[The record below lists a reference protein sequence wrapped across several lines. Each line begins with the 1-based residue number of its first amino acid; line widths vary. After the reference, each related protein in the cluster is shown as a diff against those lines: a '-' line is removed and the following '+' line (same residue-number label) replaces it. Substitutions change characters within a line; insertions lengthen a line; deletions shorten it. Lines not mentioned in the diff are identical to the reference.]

1 MGIKQLNLQK
11 NVPDFE
17 LPTKYSGDIW
27 DVMEWDCYKDQPR
40 DKRSLW
46 RIRSSITSNKFDV
59 TCCKNLVLREEL
71 KYCFYYL
78 FEIKKNNIGTIAEK
92 YDYLKH
98 IINYLN
104 NKEYSSLSNITDI
117 SDFERYIVYTI
128 GNKAKT
134 SNGKHVKTSTMEF
147 VPAKKR
153 NRCITFFEN
162 CIQTV
167 IDYYEKDIPE
177 TQKDVWH
184 CEKMPIKN
192 LKTSGKTLDFRGIA
206 NKEFRQH
213 AKDFCYN
220 RLSSITWDTV
230 STYLLHIRRFFSWLE
245 ENHSEIKHLDKLN
258 RDIIEEYFCWLRIEQ
273 DLGQQVVNTAILD
286 LKVFFEYGRMLEF
299 ENFPQVDLITTRDY
313 AFKTKK
319 ESSYF
324 TDEEVRD
331 IMNAVPHIKNK
342 MYGRML
348 YVLMM
353 TGMRISELLYLSV
366 NSLKQYS
373 DGKYFLA
380 LFQHKTLDEYE
391 KPIDNNVAKIM
402 LKEIEKNKKKF
413 GDSVQYVFVNEK
425 NKPIIYGTFCK
436 NINGLMVEQ
445 NVKGRDGLPIK
456 FHTHRMRATYATNLF
471 KSGQDPKATANLMGQ
486 RDLKSLSHYVV
497 IKSEEVK
504 RQLKPRIDR
513 DEILISN
520 IGNIDDAILSDYEHA
535 EPLCNGWCVRN
546 SSMGQCLKANSC
558 LSCNLFVPSPKHL
571 ANYKLQLL
579 ETESSITIAKA
590 NGLDSMV
597 EKNMQ
602 TKKNLEDII
611 SKIEKKMEEKDNGK

>member
-1 MGIKQLNLQK
+1 MGIKQLNLQQ
-11 NVPDFE
+11 NIPDFE
-17 LPTKYSGDIW
+17 LPEKYSGDVW
-27 DVMEWDCYKDQPR
+27 DVTSWDYYKNAVRQE
-40 DKRSLW
+40 KTAW
-46 RIRSSITSNKFDV
+46 NMRSSV
-59 TCCKNLVLREEL
+59 TDKKLDFTQCENTIIREEL
-71 KYCFYYL
+71 KYCFYRL
-78 FEIKKNNIGTIAEK
+78 IEINSVCLTTFAEK
-92 YDYLKH
+92 YDHLKH
-98 IINYLN
+98 ITNYLN
-104 NKEYSSLSNITDI
+104 GTDYTSISKITDT
-117 SDFERYIVYTI
+117 SDFERYIVHSV
-128 GNKAKT
+128 GNKAET
-134 SNGKHVKTSTMEF
+134 SNGKCIKTSTMEI

-167 IDYYEKDIPE
+167 IEYYEKDLPE

-184 CEKMPIKN
+184 CENMPIKN
-192 LKTSGKTLDFRGIA
+192 LKTQGKRLDFRSIT
-206 NKEFRQH
+206 NEEFRQH

-245 ENHSEIKHLDKLN
+245 ENHSEIKHLNELN

-273 DLGQQVVNTAILD
+273 DVSQHVANVCILD

-331 IMNAVPHIKNK
+331 IINAVPHIKNK

-366 NSLKQYS
+366 DSLKQYS

-391 KPIDNNVAKIM
+391 KPIDDNVAKIM
-402 LKEIEKNKKKF
+402 LREIEKNKKKF
-413 GDSVQYVFVNEK
+413 DDLVQYVFVNEK
-425 NKPIIYGTFCK
+425 NKPVSYSTFCK
-436 NINGLMVEQ
+436 NINELLIKQ
-445 NVKGRDGLPIK
+445 DVKGRDGLPIK

-471 KSGQDPKATANLMGQ
+471 ISGQDPKATANLMGQ

-558 LSCNLFVPSPKHL
+558 LSCSLFVPSPKHL

-602 TKKNLEDII
+602 TKKYLEDII
-611 SKIEKKMEEKDNGK
+611 SKIEKKMEDNDNGK

>member
-1 MGIKQLNLQK
+1 MGMKQLNLQQ
-11 NVPDFE
+11 NIPDFE
-17 LPTKYSGDIW
+17 LPEKYSGDVW
-27 DVMEWDCYKDQPR
+27 NVMEWDYFNNADRRHKT
-40 DKRSLW
+40 LW
-46 RIRSSITSNKFDV
+46 RARSSITNRKF
-59 TCCKNLVLREEL
+59 NLSSCNNVAVREEL

-78 FEIKKNNIGTIAEK
+78 IEIKGNTLGTFAEK

-104 NKEYSSLSNITDI
+104 NTDYTSITNIADT
-117 SDFERYIVYTI
+117 SDFERYIVCTV
-128 GNKAKT
+128 GNKAET
-134 SNGKHVKTSTMEF
+134 LNGKCVKTSTMEI
-147 VPAKKR
+147 VPTKKR
-153 NRCITFFEN
+153 NRCITFFET

-192 LKTSGKTLDFRGIA
+192 LKSQGKRLDFRSIT
-206 NKEFRQH
+206 NEEFRQH

-230 STYLLHIRRFFSWLE
+230 SLYLLHIRKFFSWLE
-245 ENHSEIKHLDKLN
+245 ENHSEINHLDKLN

-273 DLGQQVVNTAILD
+273 DVSQRVANVSILD

-299 ENFPQVDLITTRDY
+299 KNFPQVDLITTRDY

-324 TDEEVRD
+324 TDEEVRN
-331 IMNAVPHIKNK
+331 IMNAVSHIKNK

-366 NSLKQYS
+366 DSLKQYS

-391 KPIDNNVAKIM
+391 KPIDDNVAKII
-402 LKEIEKNKKKF
+402 LREIEKNKKKF
-413 GDSVQYVFVNEK
+413 GDSIQYVFLNNK
-425 NKPIIYGTFCK
+425 NKHIDYSTFIR
-436 NINGLMVEQ
+436 NINELLVKQ
-445 NVKGRDGLPIK
+445 DVKGRDDLPIK

-558 LSCNLFVPSPKHL
+558 LSCSLFVPSPKHL

-590 NGLDSMV
+590 NGLDAMV
-597 EKNMQ
+597 EKNLQ
-602 TKKNLEDII
+602 TKKYLEDII
-611 SKIEKKMEEKDNGK
+611 SKIEKKMEEDKNGK